1 MAAPHQ
7 HVVVLNAMPELE
19 PWQKVVIEDDRQ
31 EYLEWLYK
39 LDGRTN
45 KTHPKY
51 GLYTGLAQQY
61 KDIFAVY

>member
-1 MAAPHQ
+1 MAAPHP
-7 HVVVLNAMPELE
+7 HVVVLNAMPELK

-45 KTHPKY
+45 KTHPMC

-61 KDIFAVY
+61 EDIFAVY

>member
-1 MAAPHQ
+1 MAAPRQ

-45 KTHPKY
+45 ETHPMY

-61 KDIFAVY
+61 KGIFAV

>member
-1 MAAPHQ
+1 MAAPHPN
-7 HVVVLNAMPELE
+7 VVVHNAMPELE

-45 KTHPKY
+45 KTHPMHS
-51 GLYTGLAQQY
+51 LYTGLAQQY
-61 KDIFAVY
+61 KDIFTVY

>member
-1 MAAPHQ
+1 
-7 HVVVLNAMPELE
+7 MPELE

-45 KTHPKY
+45 ETHPMY

-61 KDIFAVY
+61 KGIFAV

>member
-1 MAAPHQ
+1 
-7 HVVVLNAMPELE
+7 MPELE

-45 KTHPKY
+45 KTHPMHS
-51 GLYTGLAQQY
+51 LYTGLAQQY
-61 KDIFAVY
+61 KDIFVVY